1 MIYEKLQQRVDQMHK
16 LQVEQI
22 DTLDSV
28 NESLFYANEAITM
41 LSALYQQDEDDKY
54 SISLYGIKES
64 KVQNIDTNK

>member
-28 NESLFYANEAITM
+28 NESLFHANEAVSM